1 MRNKAKNF
9 PGPKKIA
16 HPRAKTTAIR
26 PNGSMNTEPME
37 RTFENR

>member
-9 PGPKKIA
+9 SGPRKIA

-26 PNGSMNTEPME
+26 QNGSINMDPMGK
-37 RTFENR
+37 TFDNR